1 VNTRVTLVGKPDCH
15 LCHEAREQ
23 VALVCGE
30 LGIGWQELSILDDP
44 GLYDEYWEKIPVVL
58 IDGRIHDYWRV
69 DPRRLRRALTDNR
82 SGSSD

>member
-1 VNTRVTLVGKPDCH
+1 MNTRVTLVGKQDCH

-23 VALVCGE
+23 VSNVCDE

-69 DPRRLRRALTDNR
+69 DPRRLRRALSDNR
-82 SGSSD
+82 SESSD

>member
-1 VNTRVTLVGKPDCH
+1 MSRVTLIGKRDCH

-23 VALVCGE
+23 VAKVCDE
-30 LGIGWQELSILDDP
+30 LGIGWQELSILEDP

-69 DPRRLRRALTDNR
+69 DPQRLRRALSDNR
-82 SGSSD
+82 SASSD